1 MAWFYFLST
10 TTQAGI
16 NELTPGVD
24 SNHGMVL
31 FLKYNNTWDK
41 RINTGCRLKSWHG
54 FIKSK
59 SLGTH
64 GFSSGRFLIRL
75 SEVSLYYETWY
86 HFGQT
91 DRW

>member
-54 FIKSK
+54 FIK
-59 SLGTH
+59 
-64 GFSSGRFLIRL
+64 
-75 SEVSLYYETWY
+75 
-86 HFGQT
+86 
-91 DRW
+91 